1 LIGTTLDKYEVLHK
15 VGEGGMATVY
25 RGRHA
30 TLGRDVAIKVL
41 HPHLSASTRNRH
53 RFAREARAI
62 EHLDHANI
70 LKIFDYSGS
79 DAEECYIVTEFVD
92 GQTLQSVVVEQGRMP
107 SEVAAMVGIALA
119 DALGYAHSLGIIH
132 RDLKPENVMVRRD
145 GTVKLMDF
153 GIARFLDESNV
164 TMTGALV
171 GSPAYMSPEQAMER
185 VLDPRSDLF
194 SLGTL
199 LFFIATGQLPFTGSN
214 PSLVLRNIIEG
225 NRPEALELAP
235 DLAAPLADVIERLLQ
250 TDPLDRP
257 PTAADVAA
265 ALRQV
270 LAEAAL
276 PTEEPHW
283 SLVSWLQE
291 PRAWEDRLRVHLR
304 PVLLAAGKA
313 RLAARDHLGALRAFN
328 RLLAIDE
335 NNAEVLALVQGMHSA
350 AEPGAAAS
358 RRWLWG
364 AAAGTLAAALFTAL
378 LWPRAPAPPTA
389 AVPVDV
395 AAVAPPAPLPVDPPE
410 SPGDLPPVPAPAGA
424 GVAAG
429 PLEGAPTPRP
439 RLPSPTESP
448 AARAVDAAPGMV
460 AVVVPRS
467 WAYIYIDGELK
478 GRTGEAGRI
487 AVPAGKH
494 TLSLQ
499 NPHAVPFEQSFEI
512 APGEFRQ
519 IEVPALEL
527 KPLRLAL
534 RGFEPGCAVRV
545 DGTERGT
552 IDSLGGALTLSNPR
566 QRHDLTVGCPS
577 GASWSRTIGPE
588 EPGVTVEVG
597 P

>member
-1 LIGTTLDKYEVLHK
+1 
-15 VGEGGMATVY
+15 
-25 RGRHA
+25 
-30 TLGRDVAIKVL
+30 
-41 HPHLSASTRNRH
+41 
-53 RFAREARAI
+53 
-62 EHLDHANI
+62 
-70 LKIFDYSGS
+70 
-79 DAEECYIVTEFVD
+79 
-92 GQTLQSVVVEQGRMP
+92 MP

-119 DALGYAHSLGIIH
+119 EALGYAHSLGIIH

-225 NRPEALELAP
+225 NRPEALELTP

-257 PTAADVAA
+257 GTAAEVAA
-265 ALRQV
+265 SLRQV
-270 LAEAAL
+270 LVDAAL
-276 PTEEPHW
+276 PTDEPHW

-291 PRAWEDRLRVHLR
+291 PQAWEERLRAHLR

-313 RLAARDHLGALRAFN
+313 RLAARDHLGALRALN

-335 NNAEVLALVQGMHSA
+335 NNAEVLALVQGMHA
-350 AEPGAAAS
+350 ATEPAGATP

-364 AAAGTLAAALFTAL
+364 AAAGTVAAAVFTAV
-378 LWPRAPAPPTA
+378 LWPRTPEVPIVAAPPVEDVGPSE
-389 AVPVDV
+389 VPVEPPESPSES
-395 AAVAPPAPLPVDPPE
+395 APPAPPVAPP
-410 SPGDLPPVPAPAGA
+410 SA
-424 GVAAG
+424 AAG
-429 PLEGAPTPRP
+429 PGGALASLPAPRP
-439 RLPSPTESP
+439 RTPPASPTQS
-448 AARAVDAAPGMV
+448 AAEAAPGLV

-487 AVPAGKH
+487 PVAPGKH

-499 NPHAVPFEQSFEI
+499 NPHALPFEQSFEI

-527 KPLRLAL
+527 KPLRVAL

-545 DGTERGT
+545 NGAERGT
-552 IDSLGGALTLSNPR
+552 VDSLGGTLMLPNPR

-577 GASWSRTIGPE
+577 GAAWSRSVGPE
-588 EPGVTVEVG
+588 EPGVTVEVT